1 MRNICEIINLSALR
15 APDDLALVSGTLRLS
30 FLELC
35 HHVNEASQA
44 LCKLRIAPGERVA
57 VWLDKRVETIV
68 SIFAAANIGAVFVP
82 INPQLK
88 PDQVSHILEDSGSSA
103 LITTKVRSMMLGKR
117 VSQCTKL
124 RVVALVDDDAANTKT
139 DHPRTVSWKSLVNE
153 PMEPIAAPS
162 VLDEDVAAILYTSGS
177 TGLPKG
183 VVLSHRNLIE
193 GARSVAEYLGNGAHD
208 RILSVLPL
216 SFDAGLSQITTA
228 FLSGA
233 TAVLSNFLVPND
245 IVQLCEQE
253 GITGITGVPALWHQI
268 AKADWS
274 NSARQSLRY
283 FANTGGH
290 MPSALLGQL
299 RDIFPNARP
308 FLMYGL
314 TEAFRSTYLDPVE
327 VDRRPDSVGRAIP
340 NARIL
345 VLRPDGS
352 ECGPNEVG
360 ELVHIGAHVAQG
372 YWNSPDL
379 TAERFK
385 PWQDRD
391 APGIR
396 PRIAVWSG
404 DLVRRDADGFLYFVE
419 RADSMI
425 KTSGYRVSPTEV
437 EEVLL
442 GCIGIREAVVV
453 GIPHDELGQQIAAWV
468 VVNSD
473 FDPDRAA
480 EHCRRKLPAY
490 MAPARW
496 IVASELPM
504 TGNGKYDRK
513 DLARRAIVA

>member
-1 MRNICEIINLSALR
+1 MRNICEIISLSALR
-15 APDDLALVSGTLRLS
+15 APKDLALISGAVRLQ
-30 FLELC
+30 FVDLWR
-35 HHVNEASQA
+35 HVFEASQA
-44 LCKLRIAPGERVA
+44 LCKLGVMPKERVA
-57 VWLDKRVETIV
+57 IWLDKRVETV
-68 SIFAAANIGAVFVP
+68 VTIFAAANIGAVFVP

-88 PDQVSHILEDSGSSA
+88 PDQVAHILEDSGTCM
-103 LITTKVRSMMLGKR
+103 LITTKMRAMMLGERISQR
-117 VSQCTKL
+117 VNL
-124 RVVALVDDDAANTKT
+124 RIVALVDDDVENAQIE
-139 DHPRTVSWKSLVNE
+139 DPVTVSWQSILRKPTETVYR
-153 PMEPIAAPS
+153 PS

-193 GARSVAEYLGNGAHD
+193 GARSVAEYLGNGPHD

-233 TAVLSNFLVPND
+233 TAVLSNFLIPRD
-245 IVQLCEQE
+245 IALLCEQE
-253 GITGITGVPALWHQI
+253 GITGITGVPALWYQI

-274 NSARQSLRY
+274 NNARHNLRY

-290 MPSALLGQL
+290 MPSTLLGQL
-299 RDIFPNARP
+299 RKLFPNARP

-314 TEAFRSTYLDPVE
+314 TEAFRSTYLDPAE
-327 VDRRPDSVGRAIP
+327 VDRRPDSIGKAIP

-352 ECGPNEVG
+352 ECGSDEVG

-385 PWQDRD
+385 PWQDPD

-396 PRIAVWSG
+396 PRTAVWSG
-404 DLVRRDADGFLYFVE
+404 DLARRDADGFLYFVE
-419 RADSMI
+419 RGDSMI

-442 GCIGIREAVVV
+442 GFSGVREAVIV
-453 GIPHDELGQQIAAWV
+453 GIPHEELGQQIAAWV
-468 VVNSD
+468 VVSSD
-473 FDPDRAA
+473 FDTNRAA
-480 EHCRRKLPAY
+480 EHCRLKLPSY
-490 MAPARW
+490 MVPTRW
-496 IVASELPM
+496 IVADELPM
-504 TGNGKYDRK
+504 NGNGKYDRK
-513 DLARRAIVA
+513 DLTKRAVVA